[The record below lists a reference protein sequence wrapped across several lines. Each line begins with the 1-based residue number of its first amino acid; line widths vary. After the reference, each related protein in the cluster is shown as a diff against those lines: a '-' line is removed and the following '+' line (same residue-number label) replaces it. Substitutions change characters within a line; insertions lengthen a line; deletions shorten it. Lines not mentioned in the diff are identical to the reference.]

1 MWDRKK
7 LKSIAKEKFQANY
20 WKCVLVALIFSFI
33 VGGASYSGA
42 GSSFSNGFSRG
53 FNSANSNSDKEADKS
68 EDEDLFDDE
77 DAIVEGAYNSPI
89 GDDVK
94 DAINDVKEADKE
106 VSGIFNK
113 MKDVEP
119 EAMAAFVVV
128 MVLIVGIIVL
138 IAIAIGMVFEALL
151 LNPLEVGCAKFFYK
165 NLSEE
170 AKVSNI
176 ASGFDNSYKNGVKV
190 MFFRDLYL
198 ILWSM
203 LFIIPGIIKAYEYK
217 MIPYLLAENPDMT
230 KEEAFAESKRMMT
243 GQKWNAFV
251 LDLSFLGWDILS
263 GLFTLGLLSIFFVTP
278 YKRSAQAALYDAL
291 KYGNDVSEHNEVAPM

>member
-1 MWDRKK
+1 
-7 LKSIAKEKFQANY
+7 
-20 WKCVLVALIFSFI
+20 
-33 VGGASYSGA
+33 
-42 GSSFSNGFSRG
+42 
-53 FNSANSNSDKEADKS
+53 
-68 EDEDLFDDE
+68 
-77 DAIVEGAYNSPI
+77 
-89 GDDVK
+89 
-94 DAINDVKEADKE
+94 
-106 VSGIFNK
+106 
-113 MKDVEP
+113 
-119 EAMAAFVVV
+119 
-128 MVLIVGIIVL
+128 
-138 IAIAIGMVFEALL
+138 MVFEALL